1 MRFRRVPLELARG
14 HILGHNVTR
23 EGRRLLKKGR
33 RIGEAELAQIAEA
46 GADAVHVAELE
57 PGDVEEDAAA
67 LRVAR
72 ALVQG
77 GGLQE
82 RAAYGGRV
90 SLLSACRGVWS
101 VRTELLLELNQVEGV
116 TLAALPSATVVAAG
130 QTVATLKIIPFA
142 LPEARI
148 ARAEALAARGL
159 ARVAPLEPRRVSVL
173 VSGAQG
179 RRSTLLET
187 FRAPLAQRLTALGM
201 TEIEVDFVSLT
212 ERAPEAALAAALAAR
227 LDAGAALVILVS
239 ETATMDADDLAPQ
252 AIRLAGGEVAAVGAP
267 VFPGNLLLL
276 GYRGAS
282 AILGAPGCVRSRGR
296 NVVDLILPRL
306 LVGERLG
313 AREVAE
319 LGLGGLLAGSDEG
332 GG

>member
-1 MRFRRVPLELARG
+1 MKFRRVPLEQARG

-23 EGRRLLKKGR
+23 EGRRMLKKGR
-33 RIGEAELAQIAEA
+33 RIGDAELAQIAEA
-46 GADAVHVAELE
+46 GADSVHVAELE
-57 PGDVEEDAAA
+57 PDDVDEDAAA

-72 ALVQG
+72 ALARG
-77 GGLQE
+77 GGLRE

-90 SLLSACRGVWS
+90 SLLSACRGVWRVPS
-101 VRTELLLELNQVEGV
+101 ERLLELTLIEGV
-116 TLAALPSATVVAAG
+116 TLAAVPSFSAVSEG

-142 LPEARI
+142 LPEARV
-148 ARAEALAARGL
+148 ARAEELAGRGL
-159 ARVAPLEPRRVSVL
+159 VRVDALEPRRVSVI
-173 VSGAQG
+173 VSGAEG
-179 RRSTLLET
+179 RRRTLLET
-187 FRAPLAQRLTALGM
+187 FRTPLEERLAALGV
-201 TEIEVDFVSLT
+201 IHLDFDFVSLAD
-212 ERAPEAALAAALAAR
+212 APEAALAAALGAR

-239 ETATMDADDLAPQ
+239 ETATMDSEDLAPQ
-252 AIRLAGGEVAAVGAP
+252 AIRLAGGEVAVVGAP

-276 GYRGAS
+276 GYRGAA

-306 LVGERLG
+306 LTGERLG

-319 LGLGGLLAGSDEG
+319 LGLGGMLAGSDEG

>member
-1 MRFRRVPLELARG
+1 MKFRRVPLELARG

-23 EGRRLLKKGR
+23 DGRRLLKKGR
-33 RIGEAELAQIAEA
+33 RLGDAELTQIAEA
-46 GADAVHVAELE
+46 GAATVHVAELE
-57 PGDVEEDAAA
+57 PGDVEEDEAA

-72 ALVQG
+72 ALVRG
-77 GGLQE
+77 GGLRE

-90 SLLSACRGVWS
+90 SLLAACRGVWS
-101 VRTELLLELNQVEGV
+101 IRSDLLLELNQIEGV
-116 TLAALPSATVVAAG
+116 TLATLPSSTVVAAG
-130 QTVATLKIIPFA
+130 QVVATLKIIPFA
-142 LPEARI
+142 LPEANLV
-148 ARAEALAARGL
+148 RAEELGARSL
-159 ARVAPLEPRRVSVL
+159 VRVVPLEPRRVSVL
-173 VSGAQG
+173 VSGAEG
-179 RRSTLLET
+179 RRHTLLET
-187 FRAPLAQRLTALGM
+187 FRTPLTERLTALGM
-201 TEIEVDFVSLT
+201 TEIDVDFVSLGD
-212 ERAPEAALAAALAAR
+212 APEAALASALVAR
-227 LDAGAALVILVS
+227 LEAGAALVILVS
-239 ETATMDADDLAPQ
+239 ETATMDSEDLAPQ
-252 AIRLAGGEVAAVGAP
+252 AIRLAGGQVALVGAP

-276 GYRGAS
+276 GYRGAA